1 MAVPKVNRI
10 LGTTENWFVYAG
22 EYLIGSVL
30 FGILMAAVI
39 EFPVLRVRDHL
50 FPSRGRPLTVSA
62 PESSPKGKNVPA
74 SESAD
79 EIITLAEPAAVQLNY
94 VPATSPGSLDIVAR
108 DPKKDR

>member
-1 MAVPKVNRI
+1 M
-10 LGTTENWFVYAG
+10 
-22 EYLIGSVL
+22 L
-30 FGILMAAVI
+30 FGIFMAAVI

-50 FPSRGRPLTVSA
+50 FPSRGRPLTASA
-62 PESSPKGKNVPA
+62 AQPNQEDKNVPP
-74 SESAD
+74 SERVD